1 MPQPLYSALPIAFA
15 RARATAQ
22 GAGLRR
28 LPDLTS
34 SQLVHRPKHGPPIVA
49 LENQIRDRLDDFIAG
64 YFWRRMPMLGHT
76 GGSAGKPLTVSYCRG
91 AMQRRWTLV
100 ELYRNTVR
108 VARHDRRGQFTGR
121 MVNPHYYSPP
131 YTYYS
136 RGGRTALRWT
146 TIGES
151 RRRAPQLEPALTLA
165 QTLSDHLGRSADS
178 KKTPPR
184 PFGAEY
190 TPGD

>member
-34 SQLVHRPKHGPPIVA
+34 SQLVHRPKHGPPIVT

-64 YFWRRMPMLGHT
+64 YFGRRMPMLGHT
-76 GGSAGKPLTVSYCRG
+76 GGTAGKPLTVSYCRG
-91 AMQRRWTLV
+91 AMQRRWILV

-108 VARHDRRGQFTGR
+108 VARHDRRCQFTGR
-121 MVNPHYYSPP
+121 MVNPALLLSTVHLLLARRPRCAAVDHYRRIAPTSP
-131 YTYYS
+131 TVGACAHS
-136 RGGRTALRWT
+136 R
-146 TIGES
+146 
-151 RRRAPQLEPALTLA
+151 
-165 QTLSDHLGRSADS
+165 ADAVG
-178 KKTPPR
+178 PPR
-184 PFGAEY
+184 KIC
-190 TPGD
+190 

>member
-1 MPQPLYSALPIAFA
+1 
-15 RARATAQ
+15 
-22 GAGLRR
+22 
-28 LPDLTS
+28 
-34 SQLVHRPKHGPPIVA
+34 
-49 LENQIRDRLDDFIAG
+49 
-64 YFWRRMPMLGHT
+64 MPMLGHT
-76 GGSAGKPLTVSYCRG
+76 GGSAGKPLTVSHCRG

-100 ELYRNTVR
+100 ESYRNTVR

-165 QTLSDHLGRSADS
+165 QTLSDHLGRSANS
-178 KKTPPR
+178 KKHLRARLVRNIHLEIECTNRSLHSPNAKFQFAITR
-184 PFGAEY
+184 PGRNI
-190 TPGD
+190 PKS